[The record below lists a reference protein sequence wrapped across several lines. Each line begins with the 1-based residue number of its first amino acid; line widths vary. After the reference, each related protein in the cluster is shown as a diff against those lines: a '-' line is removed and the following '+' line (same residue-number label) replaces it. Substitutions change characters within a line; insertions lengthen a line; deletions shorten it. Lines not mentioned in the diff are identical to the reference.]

1 MKTPPAPP
9 ARPRLPTSTPWIGAI
24 IVVLSVVVSAL
35 LATNRGSTVDHANLS
50 QPGVDGATADG
61 RRDGTRATDDR
72 SDRGGTRRG
81 TDGQRLAGKPGGDS
95 KGSGSAGS
103 PAGGGTDPSRPRVIA
118 GLERSGSA
126 AAGGARGVGPGP
138 GGGATIDARS
148 GSGDSLR
155 PDVATRDLRDIP
167 KSTTANGDSTDPNAE
182 IVEEPPPPEPAPE
195 VAFDGG
201 ADKTFSTDWQIEI
214 PDAGAIAG
222 DAGTVSFWLKPGWEE
237 NNQNDATFVQL
248 GDSGMHI
255 AKNVNYLRFEYF
267 DSEGNENGLGTNIGE
282 WKTNEWRQVTAS
294 WAGPNLALYVD
305 GQLISQNRFNLPPTF
320 ANETKLY
327 VGSPGGAPVAPGDI
341 TYLKVTNSI
350 ITPADIAKQYQS
362 GPRPR

>member
-1 MKTPPAPP
+1 MKTPTAPP
-9 ARPRLPTSTPWIGAI
+9 PRPRLPTSTPWIAAI
-24 IVVLSVVVSAL
+24 IVVISVVVSAL
-35 LATNRGSTVDHANLS
+35 LAANRGGTTHLASS
-50 QPGVDGATADG
+50 SEPGIAGDRAGSSSSRRSGDGAP
-61 RRDGTRATDDR
+61 DDR
-72 SDRGGTRRG
+72 SDRGTRRG
-81 TDGQRLAGKPGGDS
+81 PDGQRLSGGGDG
-95 KGSGSAGS
+95 KGGGAGTGSGSR
-103 PAGGGTDPSRPRVIA
+103 TDPSRPRVIA
-118 GLERSGSA
+118 GLERGGGVVGGGSA
-126 AAGGARGVGPGP
+126 GAGPGSS
-138 GGGATIDARS
+138 GGATIDARS
-148 GSGDSLR
+148 GSGGSIR
-155 PDVATRDLRDIP
+155 PDVATRDLPDIP
-167 KSTTANGDSTDPNAE
+167 KSTTGNGDNTDPNAE
-182 IVEEPPPPEPAPE
+182 FVEEPPPPEPAPE

-201 ADKTFSTDWQIEI
+201 PDKTFSTDWQVEV

-267 DSEGNENGLGTNIGE
+267 DSEGNENGLGTNIGD

-294 WAGPNLALYVD
+294 WAGGNLSLYVD

-327 VGSPGGAPVAPGDI
+327 VGSPAGAPVAPGDI
-341 TYLKVTNSI
+341 TYLKVTNSL